1 MHGKYII
8 TFLRLDLSHN
18 CLKTVPS
25 QLASI
30 AKLKEVNLVSNP
42 LSDNR
47 LRKMCEQKGTKS
59 VLDYIKANSGKDE
72 KGGKGKKGKK
82 GGRDA
87 APSNDDGDADVADLC
102 QTLTVLGFSDD
113 YPEIAVDDEVKE
125 VRPYLVCCYVTGL
138 DLGGDNLKKFLSLQ
152 TKLHKGVCGN
162 RTVATIATHD
172 RDKVTGPLLFT
183 AKPPSELAI
192 VPLSCTAPSTAD
204 KLVAHLK

>member
-1 MHGKYII
+1 MM

-87 APSNDDGDADVADLC
+87 GPSHDDGDADVADLC

-162 RTVATIATHD
+162 RTVATIATHNME
-172 RDKVTGPLLFT
+172 RVTGPLLFT
-183 AKPPSELAI
+183 AKLPSELSI
-192 VPLSCTAPSTAD
+192 VPLMHQTPSTAD
-204 KLVAHLK
+204 KLVTHLK